1 MKMKYIPNF
10 ITGIRMI
17 GSIILLL
24 TEPFSKLF
32 CIIYVICGVSDIL
45 DGYIARKTNTVS
57 KIGGKLDSMGDFI
70 MIVFAIIVLYPV
82 INLEKTVTI
91 WIFIIAC
98 IKILAIIIALFKF
111 RELYEP
117 HTYANKFTGILL
129 FLYPMSFLL
138 EQSFVYTY
146 ILCVIATV
154 SAMEELLINI
164 ISSKMEMDI
173 RSILD
178 FVLYK

>member
-1 MKMKYIPNF
+1 MMKNISNYISVSRMFLAFTLLFTKPLSVNF
-10 ITGIRMI
+10 
-17 GSIILLL
+17 
-24 TEPFSKLF
+24 FV
-32 CIIYVICGVSDIL
+32 IYCLCGVSDIL

-70 MIVFAIIVLYPV
+70 MIVFEIIVLYPV